1 MKNMPTNLREISDAD
16 LHAEYRR
23 REDIERTFA
32 WSVSLMREY
41 AVWESESGRAR
52 KITEWHARQVAERL
66 CEVLGISREEFSRK
80 VIAASN
86 GAAQR

>member
-66 CEVLGISREEFSRK
+66 CDVLGISREEFSRK
-80 VIAASN
+80 VIAAKN